1 MAADQPSTLR
11 TIDGFSSLSVSTNS
25 SAAFRASSRSSSCW
39 GRTAALPFPTPEG
52 GKSKLKADPPA
63 ERLADG
69 WRWAGVD
76 LGLRQEKS

>member
-63 ERLADG
+63 AGNG
-69 WRWAGVD
+69 WLTVGV
-76 LGLRQEKS
+76 GPGSISA